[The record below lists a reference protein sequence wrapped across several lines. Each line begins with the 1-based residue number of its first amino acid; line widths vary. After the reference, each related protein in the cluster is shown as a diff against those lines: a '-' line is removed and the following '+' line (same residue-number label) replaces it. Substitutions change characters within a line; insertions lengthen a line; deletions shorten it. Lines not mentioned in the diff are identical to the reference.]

1 MNTKIILD
9 TKLVGN
15 VQGVFYVPS
24 YQRGYRWGKEEVTR
38 LLEDIY
44 TNGNKTYC
52 LQPVVVRKDG
62 DRYELIDGQQ
72 RLTTLFI
79 LLQYI
84 KREYKPKISLKYEL
98 IYETRESS
106 AKYLNDINETL
117 ANSNID
123 FYHIYYAY
131 KAIDEWFK
139 SQPDSVVAADD
150 IYGYLVKFVKIIWY
164 EVGEDEDAISL
175 FTRLNIGKIPLTSA
189 ELVKAIFLSRD
200 NTTEMDKEKQEE
212 ISLQWDNIE
221 KELHHDRLWY
231 FLTNSATSGYQTR
244 IDLILDLISGKP
256 NVNQLSE
263 EKKKIEFLDDNP
275 GQAKTMFELEDHPM
289 LKGQIGIIGI
299 ENLSLANMFAK
310 LFTCN
315 WDKIDRALM
324 ATGNYRQEEKN
335 GWRYQCASKS
345 KQFAWDEL
353 FHRSAN
359 YCGFDNTKKIL
370 IKLLQGNA
378 TFTNEILDGIADGFI
393 ASCTSNSTYPWRYY
407 YVKYDAFRPGSYG
420 KLRNSEASKKP
431 YLFSVMQ
438 TKTQWSQNTYM
449 PYLKIVDDYHL
460 SHYDMGQKLLY
471 DDRYIVCENASYKV
485 KRIEDNS
492 IIDTVEISQDKN
504 GIDKEDRVQ
513 KLKNYLS
520 SKTIP
525 KTIP

>member
-1 MNTKIILD
+1 MSRQNQEPD
-9 TKLVGN
+9 
-15 VQGVFYVPS
+15 
-24 YQRGYRWGKEEVTR
+24 
-38 LLEDIY
+38 
-44 TNGNKTYC
+44 
-52 LQPVVVRKDG
+52 
-62 DRYELIDGQQ
+62 EL
-72 RLTTLFI
+72 RARFTV
-79 LLQYI
+79 YI
-84 KREYKPKISLKYEL
+84 KQVI
-98 IYETRESS
+98 IH
-106 AKYLNDINETL
+106 AKLDYIRKKNRT
-117 ANSNID
+117 
-123 FYHIYYAY
+123 
-131 KAIDEWFK
+131 
-139 SQPDSVVAADD
+139 SQ
-150 IYGYLVKFVKIIWY
+150 
-164 EVGEDEDAISL
+164 
-175 FTRLNIGKIPLTSA
+175 
-189 ELVKAIFLSRD
+189 
-200 NTTEMDKEKQEE
+200 E
-212 ISLQWDNIE
+212 ISLEDLDFEPAVDFEEQYSQTNSEQKSFEFEEEHLANAFAALPLLRQKVLEMLFVQELTPLEIFPLNRFVLLYAVTYYLRHTSIIKYSDFARRIRIVNNLIQNSGDEVSDRTDRNRMPAILAQTEAIIATGKIDDSIE
-221 KELHHDRLWY
+221 KS
-231 FLTNSATSGYQTR
+231 F
-244 IDLILDLISGKP
+244 

>member
-1 MNTKIILD
+1 MQISATLA
-9 TKLVGN
+9 
-15 VQGVFYVPS
+15 
-24 YQRGYRWGKEEVTR
+24 
-38 LLEDIY
+38 
-44 TNGNKTYC
+44 
-52 LQPVVVRKDG
+52 PV
-62 DRYELIDGQQ
+62 
-72 RLTTLFI
+72 
-79 LLQYI
+79 
-84 KREYKPKISLKYEL
+84 
-98 IYETRESS
+98 
-106 AKYLNDINETL
+106 
-117 ANSNID
+117 ANSN
-123 FYHIYYAY
+123 
-131 KAIDEWFK
+131 
-139 SQPDSVVAADD
+139 SS
-150 IYGYLVKFVKIIWY
+150 
-164 EVGEDEDAISL
+164 
-175 FTRLNIGKIPLTSA
+175 
-189 ELVKAIFLSRD
+189 
-200 NTTEMDKEKQEE
+200 
-212 ISLQWDNIE
+212 
-221 KELHHDRLWY
+221 
-231 FLTNSATSGYQTR
+231 
-244 IDLILDLISGKP
+244 
-256 NVNQLSE
+256 
-263 EKKKIEFLDDNP
+263 
-275 GQAKTMFELEDHPM
+275 
-289 LKGQIGIIGI
+289 
-299 ENLSLANMFAK
+299 
-310 LFTCN
+310 
-315 WDKIDRALM
+315 
-324 ATGNYRQEEKN
+324 NYRQEEKN

>member
-1 MNTKIILD
+1 
-9 TKLVGN
+9 
-15 VQGVFYVPS
+15 
-24 YQRGYRWGKEEVTR
+24 
-38 LLEDIY
+38 
-44 TNGNKTYC
+44 
-52 LQPVVVRKDG
+52 
-62 DRYELIDGQQ
+62 
-72 RLTTLFI
+72 
-79 LLQYI
+79 
-84 KREYKPKISLKYEL
+84 
-98 IYETRESS
+98 
-106 AKYLNDINETL
+106 
-117 ANSNID
+117 
-123 FYHIYYAY
+123 
-131 KAIDEWFK
+131 
-139 SQPDSVVAADD
+139 
-150 IYGYLVKFVKIIWY
+150 
-164 EVGEDEDAISL
+164 
-175 FTRLNIGKIPLTSA
+175 
-189 ELVKAIFLSRD
+189 
-200 NTTEMDKEKQEE
+200 
-212 ISLQWDNIE
+212 
-221 KELHHDRLWY
+221 
-231 FLTNSATSGYQTR
+231 
-244 IDLILDLISGKP
+244 
-256 NVNQLSE
+256 
-263 EKKKIEFLDDNP
+263 
-275 GQAKTMFELEDHPM
+275 MFELEDHPM

-525 KTIP
+525 